1 MFNCMPEL
9 PYPSNFQPNHCLVN
23 EPSYH
28 FPSIFTRYFL
38 RESIWEDSEDDP
50 TGIFLSFV
58 SAIRSPF
65 VAEPIIPN
73 IGPILPTLQHI
84 ERRFASGDG
93 RIEREGEKCA
103 TT

>member
-9 PYPSNFQPNHCLVN
+9 PYPSNCQPNHCLVN
-23 EPSYH
+23 DPSYH

-58 SAIRSPF
+58 SAIRSPSMP
-65 VAEPIIPN
+65 ARSYQN
-73 IGPILPTLQHI
+73 IGPIVPALQHI

-93 RIEREGEKCA
+93 RIKRWG
-103 TT
+103 